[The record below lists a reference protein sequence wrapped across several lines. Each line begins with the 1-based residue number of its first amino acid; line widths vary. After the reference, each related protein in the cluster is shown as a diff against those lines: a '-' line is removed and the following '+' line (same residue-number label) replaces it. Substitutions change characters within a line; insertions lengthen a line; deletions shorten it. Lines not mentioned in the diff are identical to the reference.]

1 LFLCGGGTG
10 GHVYPALA
18 VAAAL
23 REHETAADD
32 QRLTTD
38 DRGSQSVVG
47 GRWSVVYIGSE
58 DGMEAVLVAEE
69 SELPFR
75 SIPAAALRGR
85 SPLALAHNA
94 GILARGTRTARRL
107 IAVERPLAIL
117 GTGGYVCVPLF
128 LAAWA
133 ARVPTAI
140 YLPDVVPGLAVRF
153 LARLA
158 TVVACNVEDSIK
170 YFRFQISDFRLRAS
184 QSKNK
189 KQKSK
194 IVVTGYPVRRELFEQ
209 NRATSRAAFGLDEQP
224 PVLLVYGGSRGARSI
239 NRAIMAL
246 LPYLLPS
253 AQVLHICGREG
264 DETWLREAA
273 ARLPAELQARYKLYP
288 YLFSGEQGPEN
299 HLPAPGSSM
308 VQAFGAADLALC
320 RSGASTLGELP
331 AAGLPAVLV
340 PYPYVYQDENA
351 DYLVRRGAALKVR
364 DDEMLGGGR
373 PDTSPLYRN
382 LLRLIEDPNERATMS
397 ERSIALAQ
405 PDAAQRLANLLLAL
419 ATSKRSTR

>member
-1 LFLCGGGTG
+1 
-10 GHVYPALA
+10 
-18 VAAAL
+18 
-23 REHETAADD
+23 
-32 QRLTTD
+32 
-38 DRGSQSVVG
+38 
-47 GRWSVVYIGSE
+47 VVYIGSE

-69 SELPFR
+69 SDLPFR
-75 SIPAAALRGR
+75 SIPTAALRGR

-94 GILARGTRTARRL
+94 GTLARGTRTARRL

-158 TVVACNVEDSIK
+158 TVVACNVEDSID
-170 YFRFQISDFRLRAS
+170 YFRFQISDFRLRER
-184 QSKNK
+184 QLKIKNR
-189 KQKSK
+189 KSK

-209 NRATSRAAFGLDEQP
+209 NRATSHAAFGLDEQP

-246 LPYLLPS
+246 LPYLLPI

-273 ARLPAELQARYKLYP
+273 ARLPGELHARYRLYP
-288 YLFSGEQGPEN
+288 YLYSSQQSAVNSQQSGISRQWPTTDWR
-299 HLPAPGSSM
+299 LPTM

-340 PYPYVYQDENA
+340 PYPYVHQDENA

-364 DDEMLGGGR
+364 DDEMLGDGR

-397 ERSIALAQ
+397 ERSMALAQ